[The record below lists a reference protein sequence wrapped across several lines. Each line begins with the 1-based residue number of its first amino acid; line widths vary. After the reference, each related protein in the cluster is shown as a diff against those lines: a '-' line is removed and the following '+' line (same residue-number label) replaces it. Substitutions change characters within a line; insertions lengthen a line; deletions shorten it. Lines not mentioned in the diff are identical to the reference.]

1 MTSTKVKKIELNV
14 PKSYNLDSWFLEAK
28 PEEIAIVLDL
38 AGRLPRIIGDEKNDM
53 ASKLYAAR
61 KDGTNET
68 IKKVFQE
75 ASQIAD
81 TKMKHEITQ
90 LQHEIEK
97 IKEENTK
104 LSTSNIQYEK
114 DLLIANENIKQIE
127 HNYTNNQQN
136 MEILHNEEK
145 NEIKKKFEHDL
156 MKKDHELNMEMSKIR
171 SYENHLK
178 ETSLLKEEALKRE
191 ITLQTAKEY
200 SQLQEE
206 YTKIKANFEELQ
218 QNIEMKIT
226 FARQE
231 EKMKADE
238 QHSKAYNQ
246 LQSAKVE
253 VEQNLVNTITEKCKI
268 TEELTTMNMTH
279 SKEIAN
285 FQKQIVELKNPMG
298 RGNAG
303 EIDVAQ
309 TLTDIGYF
317 VEDTS
322 DGDKKQAGYLDLLV
336 KIDNDSH
343 ENMRIAVEVKNKQ
356 TIKKASDDK
365 VKKREKDLDD
375 DIKTFQQRVK
385 DGIKN
390 GLFDAA
396 IFVSIRAH
404 TKMGA
409 PVVLEM
415 FEDPTNR
422 PLAPVSY
429 IGPEKSKIIVPLTQE
444 QLETQVYMMFCVLE
458 QCHNIRRELCN
469 GLKDEE
475 VSSFQTLFEEM
486 GSYLNNT
493 FTDLRKQEQ
502 LINEMYTN
510 LTNIRCKCVKMF
522 RSIYRI
528 NSEIPW
534 LQRKID
540 ADWVQVYET
549 AKERAIT
556 MNDADVWN
564 KVSKNKGTIENT
576 IGKDA
581 MLLCIRAENQPK
593 SEEDKL
599 SIEPKA
605 KKAKISD

>member
-1 MTSTKVKKIELNV
+1 MTSTKMKKIELYV
-14 PKSYNLDSWFLEAK
+14 PKNFNLDSWFLEAK

-61 KDGTNET
+61 KDGTNEA
-68 IKKVFQE
+68 IKKVFEE
-75 ASQIAD
+75 ASHVAD
-81 TKMKHEITQ
+81 TKMRHEISK
-90 LQHEIEK
+90 LHCDMEK
-97 IKEENTK
+97 IQAENTK
-104 LSTSNIQYEK
+104 LATENIQFEK
-114 DLLIANENIKQIE
+114 DIHKFTNDQKNIE
-127 HNYTNNQQN
+127 L
-136 MEILHNEEK
+136 LHNEEK
-145 NEIKKKFEHDL
+145 NQMQKNFEHDL
-156 MKKDHELNMEMSKIR
+156 IKKDHELNLELSKIK

-178 ETSLLKEEALKRE
+178 ETTLLKEEALKRE
-191 ITLQTAKEY
+191 ITLQTAQEY

-206 YTKIKANFEELQ
+206 YTKVKANHEELQ
-218 QNIEMKIT
+218 QNLEMKLT

-231 EKMKADE
+231 EKMRADE
-238 QHSKAYNQ
+238 QHSKIFNQ
-246 LQSAKVE
+246 IQSAKVE

-268 TEELTTMNMTH
+268 SEELTVLNMKH
-279 SKEIAN
+279 SKEVAN
-285 FQKQIVELKNPMG
+285 FQQQIVELKNPMG

-322 DGDKKQAGYLDLLV
+322 DGERKQAGYLDLLV
-336 KIDNDSH
+336 KLDNDSH
-343 ENMRIAVEVKNKQ
+343 ENMRIAIEVKNKQ

-365 VKKREKDLDD
+365 AKKREKDLDD

-396 IFVSIRAH
+396 MFVSIRAH

-409 PVVLEM
+409 PVVLDM
-415 FEDPTNR
+415 FEDTTNR
-422 PLAPVSY
+422 PLSPVSY
-429 IGPEKSKIIVPLTQE
+429 IGPEKSKIVVPLTQE
-444 QLETQVYMMFCVLE
+444 QLETQTYMMFCVLE
-458 QCHNIRRELCN
+458 QSHNIRRELCN

-502 LINEMYTN
+502 LISEMNTN
-510 LTNIRCKCVKMF
+510 LTKIRCKCVKMF

-540 ADWVQVYET
+540 AEWMPVYET
-549 AKERAIT
+549 AKERSFT

-564 KVSKNKGTIENT
+564 KVSKNKSTIENT

-581 MLLCIRAENQPK
+581 MLLCIRSENEPEN
-593 SEEDKL
+593 SESQTD
-599 SIEPKA
+599 EPKN
-605 KKAKISD
+605 KRHKNS

>member
-1 MTSTKVKKIELNV
+1 MTSTKIKKIELNV
-14 PKSYNLDSWFLEAK
+14 PRNYNLDSWFLEAK

-53 ASKLYAAR
+53 AAKLYAAR
-61 KDGTNET
+61 KDGTNEA

-75 ASQIAD
+75 ASQLAD
-81 TKMKHEITQ
+81 TKMKNEITQ
-90 LQHEIEK
+90 LQYEFEK
-97 IKEENTK
+97 IKEENAK
-104 LSTSNIQYEK
+104 LCAKNQQYEK
-114 DLLIANENIKQIE
+114 EILVANENKQSLQLLHSE
-127 HNYTNNQQN
+127 
-136 MEILHNEEK
+136 EINTL
-145 NEIKKKFEHDL
+145 KKISEHDL
-156 MKKDHELNMEMSKIR
+156 IKKDHEINLELSKIK

-178 ETSLLKEEALKRE
+178 ETALLKEEALKRE
-191 ITLQTAKEY
+191 ITLQSAQEY

-206 YTKIKANFEELQ
+206 YTKIKTNYADLQ
-218 QNIEMKIT
+218 QNVELKVQL
-226 FARQE
+226 ARQD
-231 EKMKADE
+231 EKMKVDE
-238 QHSKAYNQ
+238 QHAAVYTQ
-246 LQSAKVE
+246 LQSAKID
-253 VEQNLVNTITEKCKI
+253 VEQNLVNTITEKCKL
-268 TEELTTMNMTH
+268 TEELTTLTMTH
-279 SKEIAN
+279 AKEVSN
-285 FQKQIVELKNPMG
+285 FQKTIGDLKNPMG

-322 DGDKKQAGYLDLLV
+322 DGEKKQTGYLDLLI
-336 KIDNDSH
+336 KIDSDSH

-365 VKKREKDLDD
+365 VKKKEKDLDD
-375 DIKTFQQRVK
+375 DIKTFQQRVRE
-385 DGIKN
+385 GIKN
-390 GLFDAA
+390 GLFDGA

-415 FEDPTNR
+415 FEDTTNR

-429 IGPEKSKIIVPLTQE
+429 IGPEKSKVILPLTQE

-458 QCHNIRRELCN
+458 QSHNIRRDLCN

-475 VSSFQTLFEEM
+475 ISSFQTLFEEM
-486 GSYLNNT
+486 GSYINAT
-493 FTDLRKQEQ
+493 FTDLRKQEH
-502 LINEMYTN
+502 LINEMSSN
-510 LTNIRCKCVKMF
+510 LTNVRCKSVKMF
-522 RSIYRI
+522 RSIYKI
-528 NSEIPW
+528 NAKIPW

-540 ADWVQVYET
+540 ADWVSVYET

-564 KVSKNKGTIENT
+564 KVSKNKATIENS

-581 MLLCIRAENQPK
+581 MLLCIRSENHK
-593 SEEDKL
+593 AHEHNYENEDELCERKAK
-599 SIEPKA
+599 EPKV
-605 KKAKISD
+605 

>member
-1 MTSTKVKKIELNV
+1 MTSTKIKKIELNV
-14 PKSYNLDSWFLEAK
+14 PKNYNLDSWFFEAK

-61 KDGTNET
+61 KDGTNEA

-81 TKMKHEITQ
+81 TKMRQEINE
-90 LQHEIEK
+90 LQQNIEK
-97 IKEENTK
+97 LKSENTR
-104 LSTSNIQYEK
+104 LS
-114 DLLIANENIKQIE
+114 NENIEYEKNIHKFTSDQKNTE
-127 HNYTNNQQN
+127 L
-136 MEILHNEEK
+136 LHNEEK
-145 NEIKKKFEHDL
+145 NELRKNFEHDL
-156 MKKDHELNMEMSKIR
+156 IKKDHELNLELSKIK

-178 ETSLLKEEALKRE
+178 ETTLLKEEALKRE
-191 ITLQTAKEY
+191 ITLQTAQEY

-206 YTKIKANFEELQ
+206 YTKIKANHEELQ
-218 QNIEMKIT
+218 QNLEMKIA

-238 QHSKAYNQ
+238 QHSKLYNQ

-253 VEQNLVNTITEKCKI
+253 IEQNLVNTITEKCKI
-268 TEELTTMNMTH
+268 SEELTTLNVKH

-285 FQKQIVELKNPMG
+285 FQQQIVELKNPMG

-322 DGDKKQAGYLDLLV
+322 DGDRKQAGYLDLLV
-336 KIDNDSH
+336 KLDNDSH
-343 ENMRIAVEVKNKQ
+343 ENMRIAIEVKNKQ

-365 VKKREKDLDD
+365 VRKREKDLDD

-396 IFVSIRAH
+396 MFVSIRAH

-415 FEDPTNR
+415 FEDTTNR
-422 PLAPVSY
+422 PLSPVSY
-429 IGPEKSKIIVPLTQE
+429 IGPEKSKIVVPLTQE
-444 QLETQVYMMFCVLE
+444 QLETQTYMMFCVLE
-458 QCHNIRRELCN
+458 QSHNIRRELCN

-486 GSYLNNT
+486 GTYLNNT

-502 LINEMYTN
+502 LISEMTTN
-510 LTNIRCKCVKMF
+510 LTKIRCKCVKMF

-540 ADWVQVYET
+540 AEWMAVYET
-549 AKERAIT
+549 AKERSFT

-564 KVSKNKGTIENT
+564 KVSKNKSTIENT

-581 MLLCIRAENQPK
+581 MLLCIRSENEPEN
-593 SEEDKL
+593 SESQTD
-599 SIEPKA
+599 EPKN
-605 KKAKISD
+605 KRHKNS

>member
-1 MTSTKVKKIELNV
+1 MTSTKIKKIELNV
-14 PKSYNLDSWFLEAK
+14 PKNYSLDSWFLEAK

-81 TKMKHEITQ
+81 TKMRHEMTQ
-90 LQHEIEK
+90 LQHDLEK
-97 IKEENTK
+97 IKADNAKLLTEN
-104 LSTSNIQYEK
+104 IEYEK
-114 DLLIANENIKQIE
+114 NLHKFTNDQKNI
-127 HNYTNNQQN
+127 
-136 MEILHNEEK
+136 EILHNEEK
-145 NEIKKKFEHDL
+145 NELRKNLEHDL
-156 MKKDHELNMEMSKIR
+156 MKKDHELNLELSKIK
-171 SYENHLK
+171 SYESHLK
-178 ETSLLKEEALKRE
+178 ETTLLKEEALKRE
-191 ITLQTAKEY
+191 ITLKTAQEY

-206 YTKIKANFEELQ
+206 YTKIKANYEELQ
-218 QNIEMKIT
+218 QNIEMKVT
-226 FARQE
+226 FAKQE

-238 QHSKAYNQ
+238 QHSKLYNQ

-253 VEQNLVNTITEKCKI
+253 IEQNLVNTITEKCKI
-268 TEELTTMNMTH
+268 SEELTTLSVKH
-279 SKEIAN
+279 AKEIAN
-285 FQKQIVELKNPMG
+285 FQQQIVELRNPMG

-322 DGDKKQAGYLDLLV
+322 DGDRKQAGYLDLLV
-336 KIDNDSH
+336 KLDNDSH
-343 ENMRIAVEVKNKQ
+343 ENMRIAIEVKNKQ
-356 TIKKASDDK
+356 TIKKASDEK
-365 VKKREKDLDD
+365 LKKREKDLDD

-396 IFVSIRAH
+396 MFVSIRAH

-415 FEDPTNR
+415 FEDTTNR
-422 PLAPVSY
+422 PLSPVSY
-429 IGPEKSKIIVPLTQE
+429 IGPEKSKIVVPLTQE
-444 QLETQVYMMFCVLE
+444 QLETQTYMMFCVLE
-458 QCHNIRRELCN
+458 QSHNIRRELCN

-486 GSYLNNT
+486 GLYLNNT
-493 FTDLRKQEQ
+493 FADLRKQEQ
-502 LINEMYTN
+502 LISEMNTN
-510 LTNIRCKCVKMF
+510 LTKIRCKCVKMF
-522 RSIYRI
+522 RSIYQI

-540 ADWVQVYET
+540 AEWIPVYET
-549 AKERAIT
+549 ARERAIT
-556 MNDADVWN
+556 LNDADVWN
-564 KVSKNKGTIENT
+564 KVSKNKSTIENT

-581 MLLCIRAENQPK
+581 MLMCIRSENNNSTENNDDIQ
-593 SEEDKL
+593 
-599 SIEPKA
+599 INEPKN
-605 KKAKISD
+605 KKAKH